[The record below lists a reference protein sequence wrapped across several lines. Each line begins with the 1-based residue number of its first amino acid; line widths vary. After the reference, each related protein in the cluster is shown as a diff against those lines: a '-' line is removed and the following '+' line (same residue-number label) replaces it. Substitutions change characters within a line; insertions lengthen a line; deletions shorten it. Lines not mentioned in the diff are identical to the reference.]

1 MKQLYKYMIN
11 RFIGPFFM
19 TFFIT
24 VFVLLMQFLWTYLDE
39 FVGKGLD
46 GEVIAELMLYAI
58 SSLIP
63 LALPLS
69 MLLASIM
76 TFGNLGENNE
86 LLAMKAA
93 GISLTRIMRPLIFLS
108 VFVSLF
114 AFYFANDIMPVTNRK
129 FAALLLSIRY
139 QKPEL
144 IVKDGV
150 FSNEIDGYS
159 IKVGRKSK
167 KTDKLYNIMIYDH
180 TKNEGNTSVT
190 VADSGVMKM
199 SEDKKFM
206 VLTLFSGEAYTDQE
220 PNSRRRN
227 NEYPFRRDKFS
238 KEVLITP
245 IKGMDFKRKDESS
258 VGNFYKALSL
268 RQLSSSADSMAK
280 DLDKRRTD
288 FSVKLNYLPPL
299 TREVVSY
306 ARTDS
311 SVTSRLKMD
320 EYVDVDSMLNHMNR
334 NVKMDIVSQALRN
347 ARSNKRSLQQA
358 KDDLDLR
365 TKWLNKYWVEWHRKF
380 TLSLAC
386 LIFFFIGAPLGAI
399 IRKGGLG
406 MPLVISIVL
415 FIFYYIISMTG
426 EKMSREGVGHIWEG
440 MWFSSLLFL
449 PAGIF
454 LTYKA
459 ANDSVILNINAYA
472 EIFRKLNP
480 FKKKKKKDDGEEPK
494 QHENPLAG
502 Q

>member
-1 MKQLYKYMIN
+1 MKQLFKYMIN

-19 TFFIT
+19 TFLIT
-24 VFVLLMQFLWTYLDE
+24 IFVLLMQFLWKYLDE

-46 GEVIAELMLYAI
+46 ADVIAELMLYAM

-76 TFGNLGENNE
+76 TFGDLGENNE

-108 VFVSLF
+108 VLVSIF
-114 AFYFANDIMPVTNRK
+114 AFYFANDVMPVTNRK

-139 QKPEL
+139 QKPEM
-144 IVKDGV
+144 IVKEGV
-150 FSNEIDGYS
+150 FSNEVDGYS
-159 IKVGRKSK
+159 IKVGKKSR

-180 TKNEGNTSVT
+180 TSNEGNVEVT
-190 VADSGVMKM
+190 VADSGTMKM
-199 SEDKKFM
+199 SDDKKFM
-206 VLTLFSGEAYTDQE
+206 VLTLFAGETYSDE
-220 PNSRRRN
+220 KPNDRRRDK
-227 NEYPFRRDKFS
+227 EYPFRRDMFA
-238 KEVLITP
+238 KEVLVTP

-268 RQLSSSADSMAK
+268 QQLSSSADSMAK

-288 FSVKLNYLPPL
+288 FSVKLTYLPPL

-306 ARTDS
+306 ARHDS
-311 SVTSRLKMD
+311 SLLSKMKMD
-320 EYVDVDSMLNHMNR
+320 EFVDIDSMLNHMNKS
-334 NVKMDIVSQALRN
+334 VKLDIITQALRN

-365 TKWLNKYWVEWHRKF
+365 TNWLNKYWIEWHRKF

-440 MWFSSLLFL
+440 MWFSSMLFL

-459 ANDSVILNINAYA
+459 ANDSVILNIDAYV

-480 FKKKKKKDDGEEPK
+480 FKKKKTAEEGEEKK
-494 QHENPLAG
+494 QNENSLTG

>member
-1 MKQLYKYMIN
+1 MIN

-24 VFVLLMQFLWTYLDE
+24 VFVLLMQFLWKYLDE

-76 TFGNLGENNE
+76 TFGDLGENNE

-108 VFVSLF
+108 VFVSVF
-114 AFYFANDIMPVTNRK
+114 AFYFANDVMPVTNRK

-144 IVKDGV
+144 IVKEGV
-150 FSNEIDGYS
+150 FSNEVDGYS
-159 IKVGRKSK
+159 IKVGKKSK
-167 KTDKLYNIMIYDH
+167 KSDKLYNIMIYDH
-180 TKNEGNTSVT
+180 TKNEGNVSVT
-190 VADSGVMKM
+190 VADSGTMKM
-199 SEDKKFM
+199 SEDKKYM
-206 VLTLFSGEAYTDQE
+206 VLTLYAGQAYTDVE
-220 PNSRRRN
+220 SNPRRRN
-227 NEYPFRRDKFS
+227 NKEYPFRNDKFD

-280 DLDKRRTD
+280 DLDKRRTN
-288 FSVKLNYLPPL
+288 FAVKLNYLSPL

-311 SVTSRLKMD
+311 AAKSNLKMD
-320 EYVDVDSMLNHMNR
+320 EYVNVDSMLSHMNQ
-334 NVKMDIVSQALRN
+334 NVKMDIINQALRN

-358 KDDLDLR
+358 KDELETR

-440 MWFSSLLFL
+440 MWFSSMLFL

-459 ANDSVILNINAYA
+459 ANDSVILNMDAYL

-480 FKKKKKKDDGEEPK
+480 FKKKKKEEDEEQPK
-494 QHENPLAG
+494 QNENPLTG

>member
-1 MKQLYKYMIN
+1 MIN

-24 VFVLLMQFLWTYLDE
+24 VFVLLMQFLWKYLDE

-46 GEVIAELMLYAI
+46 GDVIAELMLYAI

-76 TFGNLGENNE
+76 TFGDLGENNE

-108 VFVSLF
+108 VFVSVF
-114 AFYFANDIMPVTNRK
+114 AFYFANDVMPVTNRK

-144 IVKDGV
+144 IVKEGV
-150 FSNEIDGYS
+150 FSNEVDGYS
-159 IKVGRKSK
+159 IKVGKKSK
-167 KTDKLYNIMIYDH
+167 KSDKLYNIMIYDH
-180 TKNEGNTSVT
+180 TKNEGNVSVT
-190 VADSGVMKM
+190 VADSGTMKM
-199 SEDKKFM
+199 SEDKKYM
-206 VLTLFSGEAYTDQE
+206 VLTLFAGQAYTDVE
-220 PNSRRRN
+220 SNPRRRN
-227 NEYPFRRDKFS
+227 NKEYPFRNDKFD

-245 IKGMDFKRKDESS
+245 IKGMDFKRKDEST

-268 RQLSSSADSMAK
+268 KQLSSSADSMAK
-280 DLDKRRTD
+280 ELDRRRTD
-288 FSVKLNYLPPL
+288 FAVKLNYLPPL

-311 SVTSRLKMD
+311 AAKSNLKMD
-320 EYVDVDSMLNHMNR
+320 EYVDVDSMLTHMNR
-334 NVKMDIVSQALRN
+334 NVKMDIINQALRN

-358 KDDLDLR
+358 KDDLELR

-459 ANDSVILNINAYA
+459 ANDSVILNMDAYA
-472 EIFRKLNP
+472 EFFRKLNP
-480 FKKKKKKDDGEEPK
+480 FKKKKKENEEEQPK
-494 QHENPLAG
+494 QNENPFTG

>member
-1 MKQLYKYMIN
+1 MIN

-24 VFVLLMQFLWTYLDE
+24 VFVLLMQFLWKYLDE

-46 GEVIAELMLYAI
+46 GDVIAELMLYAI

-76 TFGNLGENNE
+76 TFGDLGENNE

-108 VFVSLF
+108 VFVSVF
-114 AFYFANDIMPVTNRK
+114 AFYFANDVMPVTNRK

-144 IVKDGV
+144 IVKEGV
-150 FSNEIDGYS
+150 FSNEVDGYS
-159 IKVGRKSK
+159 IKVGKKSK
-167 KTDKLYNIMIYDH
+167 KSDKLYNIMIYDH
-180 TKNEGNTSVT
+180 TKNEGNVSVT
-190 VADSGVMKM
+190 VADSGTMKM
-199 SEDKKFM
+199 SEDKKYM
-206 VLTLFSGEAYTDQE
+206 VLTLFAGQAYTDVE
-220 PNSRRRN
+220 SNPRRRN
-227 NEYPFRRDKFS
+227 NKEYPFRNDKFD

-245 IKGMDFKRKDESS
+245 IKGMDFKRKDEST

-268 RQLSSSADSMAK
+268 KQLSSSADSMAK
-280 DLDKRRTD
+280 ELDRRRTD
-288 FSVKLNYLPPL
+288 FAVKLNYLPPL

-311 SVTSRLKMD
+311 AAKSKLKMD
-320 EYVDVDSMLNHMNR
+320 EYVNVDSMLSNMNQ
-334 NVKMDIVSQALRN
+334 NVKMDIINQALRN

-358 KDDLDLR
+358 KDDLELR

-459 ANDSVILNINAYA
+459 ANDSVILNMDAYA
-472 EIFRKLNP
+472 EFFRKLNP
-480 FKKKKKKDDGEEPK
+480 FKKKKKGNEEEQPK
-494 QHENPLAG
+494 QNENPFTG